1 MVAFTRLIEVVMS
14 AAIKDE
20 CGFCGKDK
28 TMADRIISG
37 PVVGVC
43 NECIKLLGDMIREG
57 DNGRTKKT

>member
-1 MVAFTRLIEVVMS
+1 MS